1 MKYIKAI
8 DVLPKEVI
16 EIIQEYIDGEYLYI
30 PRKRENHKSWGEKSG
45 RKNSLKIRNNEIYR
59 KYLQGTPIY
68 KLTKE
73 YFLSEKSIRRIISTE
88 NKCAH
93 N

>member
-1 MKYIKAI
+1 MECKA
-8 DVLPKEVI
+8 
-16 EIIQEYIDGEYLYI
+16 
-30 PRKRENHKSWGEKSG
+30 
-45 RKNSLKIRNNEIYR
+45 NNEIYR